1 MIEANI
7 VSKVELMLGKE
18 KMRNMY
24 TSNDLIG
31 LIEFLSKHSSKQE
44 AIGFITTLVI
54 GFTPTMLISMDRMYM
69 ILYGLLAIISYYLI
83 KELL

>member
-1 MIEANI
+1 MTICIFYGLYNI
-7 VSKVELMLGKE
+7 RKIKGIKRAAIIFL
-18 KMRNMY
+18 
-24 TSNDLIG
+24 LI
-31 LIEFLSKHSSKQE
+31 

-69 ILYGLLAIISYYLI
+69 ILYGLLAILSYYLI